1 MPLKLVYG
9 RKKTKAGNIY
19 IRGSYLGIR
28 VDKSSGTNRG
38 RVAGA
43 KLKALERAIELGE
56 YPARE
61 APARSSQ
68 PTFLSAAN
76 AYMEAGRRRRYVAM
90 LIKYF
95 GETPLDEIDQAAIDR
110 AAMALHPHVTAATR
124 NSYVYTPVSAILHHA
139 KVAITVTRPPGAKG
153 RVIKDWLPPV
163 DAFGIIAGADTF
175 DFEIGTLLAFLLYT
189 GPRIGGALNLDRD
202 DVLLDEGTA
211 WARPQKGQSPMDAKL
226 REDLRLRLAALLA
239 SHERQRVFRF
249 HQGGH
254 LKHQLTR
261 AKLSYLGLPCPVR
274 PEIGWR
280 QPPNRLQWVTFHI
293 WRHTW
298 ATWMRRYGGATIDD
312 LVDSGNWK
320 TRRSAARY
328 VHAAAEGV
336 WDRTA
341 LLPSMG
347 KTRESG
353 AG

>member
-1 MPLKLVYG
+1 MPLKIIAS
-9 RKKTKAGNIY
+9 RKKTKANHLY

-28 VDKSSGTNRG
+28 VDQSCKTDKRS
-38 RVAGA
+38 VALAG
-43 KLKALERAIELGE
+43 LKRLEGAIERGE
-56 YPARE
+56 YPPRPASDSRE
-61 APARSSQ
+61 

-76 AYMEAGRRRRYVAM
+76 AYMEAGRRRRYVAP

-95 GETPLDEIDQAAIDR
+95 GETPLPEIDQAAIDK
-110 AAMALHPHVTAATR
+110 AAMTLYPNVTGATR

-139 KVAITVTRPPGAKG
+139 SVKIIVGRPPGAKG
-153 RVIKDWLPPV
+153 RVIKDWLPPP
-163 DAFGIIAGADTF
+163 DAFGIIGAADTF
-175 DFEIGTLLAFLLYT
+175 DPEFGTLLAFLLYT
-189 GPRIGGALNLDRD
+189 GPRIGGALNLRRE
-202 DVLLDEGTA
+202 DVRLDESAA

-226 REDLRLRLAALLA
+226 REDLCARLATLLA
-239 SHERQRVFRF
+239 RHDRQRVFRF

-254 LKHQLTR
+254 LKHQLAR
-261 AKLSYLGLPCPVR
+261 AKLAYLGLPCPVR
-274 PEIGWR
+274 PDVGWR

-320 TRRSAARY
+320 DRRSAARY
-328 VHAAAEGV
+328 VHAVAEGV
-336 WDRTA
+336 WDRTD

-353 AG
+353 SR

>member
-1 MPLKLVYG
+1 
-9 RKKTKAGNIY
+9 
-19 IRGSYLGIR
+19 
-28 VDKSSGTNRG
+28 
-38 RVAGA
+38 
-43 KLKALERAIELGE
+43 
-56 YPARE
+56 
-61 APARSSQ
+61 
-68 PTFLSAAN
+68 
-76 AYMEAGRRRRYVAM
+76 MEAGRRRRYVAM

-153 RVIKDWLPPV
+153 RVIKDWLPPP